1 MNAIVFIGIQAS
13 GKSTFF
19 QQRFADSHVRIN
31 LDMLKT
37 RHREQ
42 RLIETC
48 LATEQPF
55 AIDKTNPTCEER
67 AGYISSAH
75 DAGFRV
81 IGYYF
86 QSSIEV
92 CKERNASRIDAA
104 QIPLKGLLGTHAK
117 LELPSY
123 EEGFD
128 ELYYVRIDDDGCFVV
143 EEWQA

>member
-19 QQRFADSHVRIN
+19 QQRFVDSHVRIN

-37 RHREQ
+37 RHREE
-42 RLIETC
+42 RLLETC

-55 AIDKTNPTCEER
+55 VIDKTNPTREER
-67 AGYISSAH
+67 AGYIARAH
-75 DAGFRV
+75 EAGFRV

-86 QSSIEV
+86 QSSIEA
-92 CKERNASRIDAA
+92 CKTRNALRTEAA
-104 QIPLKGLLGTHAK
+104 QIPLKGLLGTHAR
-117 LELPSY
+117 LELPSF

-128 ELYYVRIDDDGCFVV
+128 ELHYVRIDDDGHFVV
-143 EEWQA
+143 EAWQA